1 LSYIFGDLKTL
12 LATQISD
19 PNVDTTVTGNALID
33 AEQEIFNKFDLT
45 LNSATQSNTVAIN
58 TNTPASSLPSNL
70 QRIRNISITAP
81 LALAGSLKNN
91 YLDPDAF
98 DEQCSAYKQT
108 IANPLVSTPWTYYA
122 GGVLTWGNLADQ
134 AYTILIRYTKYVPIL
149 SADADVP
156 TIPQA
161 FRELLMLGAKIR
173 VYEIKEDFDFAQQF
187 QNRYAD
193 LLQDFLTR
201 YSHRQVDAQARIGQ
215 TNRGRA
221 VRV

>member
-1 LSYIFGDLKTL
+1 VAYTFGDLKTK

-19 PNVDTTVTGNALID
+19 PNVDTTITGDALID
-33 AEQEIFNKFDLT
+33 AEQEIFNKFDIT
-45 LNSATQSNTVAIN
+45 LNSATQSNTVAVN
-58 TNTPASSLPSNL
+58 TNTPGTSLPTNL
-70 QRIRNISITAP
+70 QRIRNVNITAP
-81 LALAGSLKNN
+81 LALAGSLKKN

-98 DEQCSAYKQT
+98 DEQCTAYQQSVV
-108 IANPLVSTPWTYYA
+108 NPLAITPWTYYA

-134 AYTILIRYTKYVPIL
+134 AYTILIRYTKYVPFM

-173 VYEIKEDFDFAQQF
+173 VYENKEDFDFAQQF

-201 YSHRQVDAQARIGQ
+201 YSTRQVDTQPNVGQA
-215 TNRGRA
+215 NRGRA